1 MEMNKG
7 NNKQRNL
14 HKNYFINLQS
24 AVSGRCYVLMSV
36 AREEVLGENLNILTF
51 PSEDNM
57 SDLSSSNGRP
67 AGTSAKNS
75 LNVELTMN

>member
-1 MEMNKG
+1 M
-7 NNKQRNL
+7 
-14 HKNYFINLQS
+14 
-24 AVSGRCYVLMSV
+24 LMTV